1 MKRLLYFD
9 FMTVDVRVA
18 PDRVFLNG
26 KIVTMDSDESIAEAL
41 AVKGDRIIDV
51 GSTKDIGSLV
61 GVATEVVDLG
71 GRTLLPGFI
80 DTHSH
85 PGVAATT
92 FLQINCISPPTRCIS
107 EILEK
112 VAEAANRAEPGE
124 WVRGINYNQ
133 LKLKEKRHITRKELD
148 NAAPENPVLITRLTG
163 HMYILNS
170 KAIEVVGLS
179 RDTPDPPGGRVERDG
194 DGEPTGLL
202 HGNAGGIALSKIPQ
216 FTVKE
221 IKWGLKKVFD
231 QYSEWGVTTVHDPGT
246 TALDLQAYQQ
256 LLQEGEYRVRVQ
268 TMMRTHREHPM
279 KTLDEMVAL
288 GIQSGF
294 GDDWL
299 KIMSLKI
306 MGDGTGSGGT
316 AGVYEPQSR
325 GDTLGLFMT
334 SPDEMKEITVSAQK
348 HGIRVSI
355 HSIGDMAIDAAL
367 DAVEEAQRLHPQP
380 DMRHRIEHNSICT
393 PRQLE
398 RIKELGVSPASSIGY
413 MGSIGDDYWE
423 NFGEK
428 RMRWC
433 HPHKTMQEMGI
444 IAGGNCDYPITDG
457 NPIVQIYQA
466 VARKTRSGLE
476 YSQMEAIS
484 VMDAIRVYTWN
495 GAYLGK
501 EEHNKGSIEP
511 GKLADLIVLDQDI
524 LETPVE
530 EIPEIKVLLTVVGGK
545 NVYTNP

>member
-1 MKRLLYFD
+1 M
-9 FMTVDVRVA
+9 VVEVRVA

-26 KIVTMDSDESIAEAL
+26 KIVTVDSDGSLAEAL
-41 AVKGDRIIDV
+41 AMKEDRIIAV
-51 GSTKDIGSLV
+51 GSTDDIGSLV
-61 GVATEVVDLG
+61 GEETEIIDLG
-71 GRTLLPGFI
+71 GRTVLPGFI

-92 FLQINCISPPTRCIS
+92 FLQINCISPPTRSIN

-112 VAEAANRAEPGE
+112 VAEVAKGAESGE

-133 LKLKEKRHITRKELD
+133 LKLDEKRHITKEELD
-148 NAAPENPVLITRLTG
+148 IAAPDNPVLITRLTG

-170 KAIEVVGLS
+170 LAIDVVGLN
-179 RDTPDPPGGRVERDG
+179 RDTPDPPGGKIERDS

-216 FTVKE
+216 YTVEE
-221 IKWGLKKVFD
+221 IKWGLKKVYD
-231 QYSEWGVTTVHDPGT
+231 QYSEWGVTTVHDHGT

-256 LLQEGEYRVRVQ
+256 LLEEGVNQVRVQ
-268 TMMRTHREHPM
+268 AMMRTHREDPM
-279 KTLDEMVAL
+279 KTLEEMVSL
-288 GIQSGF
+288 GIKSGF
-294 GDDWL
+294 GNDWL

-334 SPDEMKEITVSAQK
+334 SPLEMKEITVQAQRY
-348 HGIRVSI
+348 GIRVSI
-355 HSIGDMAIDAAL
+355 HSIGDRAIDVAL
-367 DAVEEAQRLHPQP
+367 DAVEEAQRQHPRP
-380 DMRHRIEHNSICT
+380 DMRHRIEHNSIST
-393 PRQLE
+393 PKQLE
-398 RIKELGVSPASSIGY
+398 RIKELGVAPASSIGY

-423 NFGEK
+423 NFGEE

-457 NPIVQIYQA
+457 NPMVQIYQA
-466 VARKTRSGLE
+466 VARKTRNGLE
-476 YSQMEAIS
+476 YSQEEAIS
-484 VMDAIRVYTWN
+484 VMDAIKVYTWN

-501 EEHNKGSIEP
+501 EEQNKGSIEP
-511 GKLADLIVLDQDI
+511 GKLADIIVLDKDI
-524 LETPVE
+524 LETPTE
-530 EIPEIKVLLTVVGGK
+530 EVPDIKVLLTVVGGK
-545 NVYTNP
+545 NVYERHPL